1 MDVRDRA
8 FALYG
13 RFSPGVRD
21 QFQRKI
27 VRGGGLVARDLT
39 RRSDAFVVGAL
50 ATSLIDS
57 GALGERLAS
66 ARERGVRVRS
76 ERAFAAELSGE
87 AAPSAVSLPLSTALA
102 QSKLTREDADL
113 LSAFDLIEIEAEQ
126 CRFGDVGVMRTAVE
140 LLGQG
145 RSRADTTRILMRA
158 RALAPVGLHK
168 IVLTASG
175 EAALQWSHGLTSL
188 EGQGLLPL
196 DDDHQS
202 VDDLFEQASLAQA
215 QGDLDEAARLFDLC
229 ARADRKDPIA
239 PYNLANIRLAQG
251 AFAQAALAYHR
262 ALSRDPAFVEA
273 RYNLAQALE
282 AAGKTQAAVEELDRV
297 LKADPANSDA
307 VFNLAQ
313 LRMQADEMGNAK
325 ALFERYLALDPPDE
339 WAAKARK
346 AIAYCSARLS
356 A

>member
-1 MDVRDRA
+1 MRDRA

-21 QFQRKI
+21 QLRRKI

-50 ATSLIDS
+50 ATTLIDS
-57 GALGERLAS
+57 GALGERLVS
-66 ARERGVRVRS
+66 ACERGVRVRG
-76 ERAFAAELSGE
+76 ERAFLATLSGE
-87 AAPSAVSLPLSTALA
+87 GAASAVSMPIGTALA
-102 QSKLTREDADL
+102 QSKLARDDAEL
-113 LSAFDLIEIEAEQ
+113 LAAFDLVEIEDQ
-126 CRFGDVGVMRTAVE
+126 HCRFGDVGVMRTAVE

-145 RSRADTTRILMRA
+145 RSRADTVRILMRA
-158 RALAPVGLHK
+158 RDLAPIGLHK

-196 DDDHQS
+196 DEDHPS
-202 VDDLFEQASLAQA
+202 VDDLFEHASLAEA
-215 QGDLDEAARLFDLC
+215 EGDLDEAARLFDLC

-251 AFAQAALAYHR
+251 EFDQAALAYHR
-262 ALSRDPAFVEA
+262 ALSRDPAFIEA

-282 AAGKTQAAVEELDRV
+282 AAGKTEAAVEELNRV
-297 LKADPANSDA
+297 LKADPGNSDA

-313 LRMQADEMGNAK
+313 LRMRADETGAAK

-346 AIAYCSARLS
+346 AIAYCSSRLS